1 MPDFIVILFKCLFTF
16 QILLLAHQEEER
28 RKQEELEALRRREE
42 EKRAEEEAAAAAAA
56 AAAALAQQQEEEQ
69 RRREQEAQRQQ
80 ELQRQ
85 RQQQQEALRRLQQQQ
100 QQQQLAQMKVA
111 PHMMRLQNK
120 WYKTYIM
127 ADKYPAFQLPSS
139 SKWGQ
144 QSANTINQN
153 QNTLSLA
160 EIQKLE
166 EERERQV
173 REEVR
178 RQTVS
183 QKRRAICLNL
193 IVFDKCD
200 FHPH

>member
-1 MPDFIVILFKCLFTF
+1 MTDFIVILFKCLFTF
-16 QILLLAHQEEER
+16 QIWLLPHQEEER

-111 PHMMRLQNK
+111 PHMMDLQNK
-120 WYKTYIM
+120 WYEIYIM
-127 ADKYPAFQLPSS
+127 ADKYLAFQLPSS

-144 QSANTINQN
+144 QSPNTINQN

-166 EERERQV
+166 EERERQM
-173 REEVR
+173 RDEVR

-183 QKRRAICLNL
+183 QNETCYLSQSHRFA
-193 IVFDKCD
+193 KCD

>member
-1 MPDFIVILFKCLFTF
+1 MKWLSKLQCL
-16 QILLLAHQEEER
+16 LPHQEEER

-42 EKRAEEEAAAAAAA
+42 EKRAEEEAAAAAA
-56 AAAALAQQQEEEQ
+56 LAQQQEEEQ
-69 RRREQEAQRQQ
+69 KRREQEAQRLQ

-100 QQQQLAQMKVA
+100 QQQQQLAQMKVTSQ
-111 PHMMRLQNK
+111 RIRQQKWTVQNIFK
-120 WYKTYIM
+120 VDKTSC
-127 ADKYPAFQLPSS
+127 PVLQLPSS

-178 RQTVS
+178 TASSGPPFWSQPAITSNVLVS
-183 QKRRAICLNL
+183 PAM
-193 IVFDKCD
+193 F
-200 FHPH
+200 